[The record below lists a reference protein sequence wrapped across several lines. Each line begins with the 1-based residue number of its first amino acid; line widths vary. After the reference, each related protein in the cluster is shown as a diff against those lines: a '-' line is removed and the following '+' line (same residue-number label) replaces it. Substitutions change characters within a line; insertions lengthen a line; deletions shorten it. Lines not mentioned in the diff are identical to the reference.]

1 MKFSIV
7 PLEDRIAPSRSP
19 FQQAIVAG
27 GGKGSKGG
35 AGLTMA
41 QQGNGG
47 AFGSTQQAIVAG
59 GGKGSKGGAGLI
71 MAQQGSASHPTQVYL
86 YPRAERERH
95 GYRVCLRPRH

>member
-7 PLEDRIAPSRSP
+7 PLEERIAPSRSP
-19 FQQAIVAG
+19 FQQAIVVG

-41 QQGNGG
+41 QQGLGG
-47 AFGSTQQAIVAG
+47 GSGPWQQAIVVG

-71 MAQQGSASHPTQVYL
+71 MAQQGL
-86 YPRAERERH
+86 GGGGKGGWGC
-95 GYRVCLRPRH
+95 GY